1 MNKTEEILQIL
12 RNELQRG
19 VYVQGGLFASEPKLV
34 KRFSVSR
41 ITINKI
47 TEQLVREGYLQ
58 RGGKGA
64 GTRVVNTSPF
74 PLGSIAYLGPY
85 QNPYYDLL
93 QYEIQKN
100 AMERG
105 YAVNAFYQG
114 SYSINQCLEMIA
126 RNRYLGLIC
135 CGIGMVP
142 ENFPLPVVYI
152 DQPVPDDHTPRCA
165 VCINDYETAFAV
177 IDDICRKGHR
187 EIAVLSNYCFI
198 EYNRQRRQRGFLD
211 SMVKNR
217 IPNPENRIFN
227 DRVMNI
233 VEAKMFW
240 EKLLAA
246 YPGTTVLVTDSNM
259 PAWRLHAANLE
270 NRKPCKVTI
279 TGFASSPIL
288 DRLYHFPSVD
298 QHPDQL
304 ASCAITEL
312 LYNAEHPDKPHLDE
326 TIVPASLV
334 NFDRIPVNRPT
345 EPKSRHKE

>member
-19 VYVQGGLFASEPKLV
+19 VYAQGALFASEPKLV

-58 RGGKGA
+58 RGSKGS
-64 GTRVVNTSPF
+64 GTRVLNTAPY

-93 QYEIQKN
+93 QFEIQKN

-142 ENFPLPVVYI
+142 ENFPLPVVYV
-152 DQPVPDDHTPRCA
+152 DQPVPDDSIPRCS

-187 EIAVLSNYCFI
+187 EIAVLSNYSYI

-211 SMVKNR
+211 AMVKNG
-217 IPNPENRIFN
+217 IPHPENRIFSDPVN
-227 DRVMNI
+227 NVF
-233 VEAKMFW
+233 EAKMFW
-240 EKLLAA
+240 KKLLAV
-246 YPGTTVLVTDSNM
+246 YPETTILVTDSNM
-259 PAWRLHAANLE
+259 PAWRLHAASLE
-270 NRKPCKVTI
+270 QKKPNKVII
-279 TGFASSPIL
+279 TGFSSSPMQ
-288 DRLYHFPSVD
+288 DKLYHFPSVD

-334 NFDRIPVNRPT
+334 NFDRIPSRPA
-345 EPKSRHKE
+345 

>member
-19 VYVQGGLFASEPKLV
+19 VYAQGALFASEPKLV

-58 RGGKGA
+58 RGSKGS
-64 GTRVVNTSPF
+64 GTRVLNTAPY

-93 QYEIQKN
+93 QFEIQKN

-142 ENFPLPVVYI
+142 ENFPLPVVYV
-152 DQPVPDDHTPRCA
+152 DQPVPDDSIPRCS

-187 EIAVLSNYCFI
+187 EIAVLSNYSYI
-198 EYNRQRRQRGFLD
+198 EYNRQRRQCGFLD

-217 IPNPENRIFN
+217 ILHPENRIFSDPVN
-227 DRVMNI
+227 NVF
-233 VEAKMFW
+233 EAKMFW
-240 EKLLAA
+240 KKLLTAF
-246 YPGTTVLVTDSNM
+246 PKTTVLVTDSNM

-270 NRKPCKVTI
+270 HKKPNKVTI
-279 TGFASSPIL
+279 TGFSASPIL

-312 LYNAEHPDKPHLDE
+312 LYNAEHPDKPHLCE

-334 NFDRIPVNRPT
+334 NFDRIPVRP
-345 EPKSRHKE
+345 

>member
-1 MNKTEEILQIL
+1 MSKTEEILQIL

-19 VYVQGGLFASEPKLV
+19 EYAQGALFTSEPKLV

-58 RGGKGA
+58 RGSKGS
-64 GTRVVNTSPF
+64 GTRVLNTAPF

-93 QYEIQKN
+93 QFEIQKN

-142 ENFPLPVVYI
+142 ENFPLPVVYV
-152 DQPVPDDHTPRCA
+152 DQPVPDDSIPRCS

-187 EIAVLSNYCFI
+187 EIAVLSNYNFI
-198 EYNRQRRQRGFLD
+198 EYNRQRRQHGFLD

-227 DRVMNI
+227 DRVTSL

-240 EKLLAA
+240 IKLLAA
-246 YPGTTVLVTDSNM
+246 YPETTILVTDSNM
-259 PAWRLHAANLE
+259 PAWRLHAAAME
-270 NRKPCKVTI
+270 HKKPDKVTI
-279 TGFASSPIL
+279 TGFASSPMQ
-288 DRLYHFPSVD
+288 DGLYHFPSVD

-304 ASCAITEL
+304 ASCAVSEL
-312 LYNAEHPDKPHLDE
+312 LYNAEHPDNPHLCE

-334 NFDRIPVNRPT
+334 NFDRIPVKRPT
-345 EPKSRHKE
+345 GPKSRHRE